1 MFIGKALR
9 QGRQRCSCTGG
20 IGQAFVNS
28 RPIPPGNDAVALGEL
43 VTNACNI
50 GGLAQMDRPA
60 HCEMLGSIPAQTTR
74 HGKSAGVPTK
84 TLENIVFQ

>member
-1 MFIGKALR
+1 
-9 QGRQRCSCTGG
+9 
-20 IGQAFVNS
+20 
-28 RPIPPGNDAVALGEL
+28 
-43 VTNACNI
+43 
-50 GGLAQMDRPA
+50 MDRPA